1 MAFNPS
7 TSYGSFMQPSSPVG
21 EDNRRKM
28 IRNPYGSV
36 FNTQFNNPSQG
47 QSSFASPQMASSPPR
62 NAASLS
68 SILNPSR
75 ALRMFG
81 MGDNSLLPVG
91 KDFFKD
97 YIKPY

>member
-28 IRNPYGSV
+28 NSYGSILSP
-36 FNTQFNNPSQG
+36 QFNNPNQE
-47 QSSFASPQMASSPPR
+47 QFSFAPSQMASSPPR

>member
-1 MAFNPS
+1 MSGFS
-7 TSYGSFMQPSSPVG
+7 
-21 EDNRRKM
+21 
-28 IRNPYGSV
+28 
-36 FNTQFNNPSQG
+36 
-47 QSSFASPQMASSPPR
+47 PR

>member
-28 IRNPYGSV
+28 SSYGSV
-36 FNTQFNNPSQG
+36 FNNQFNNPNQE
-47 QSSFASPQMASSPPR
+47 QFSFAPSQMASSPPR

-68 SILNPSR
+68 NIQNPSM

-81 MGDNSLLPVG
+81 MGTNPPLPVG
-91 KDFFKD
+91 KDFFKK

>member
-28 IRNPYGSV
+28 SSYGSV
-36 FNTQFNNPSQG
+36 FNNPNQEQF
-47 QSSFASPQMASSPPR
+47 SFAPSQMASSPPR

>member
-1 MAFNPS
+1 
-7 TSYGSFMQPSSPVG
+7 MQPTSPVG

-28 IRNPYGSV
+28 SSYGSV
-36 FNTQFNNPSQG
+36 LNNQFNNPNQE
-47 QSSFASPQMASSPPR
+47 QFSFASPQMSGFSPR

-68 SILNPSR
+68 NILNPSR